1 VAEAKSWGI
10 PLSVRP
16 ALLEYLMHIAQIVAD
31 PSVVNEIANDGE
43 LESTLKRF
51 SLRARREETR
61 QLYAV
66 AHDQRVEPQNR
77 VSIKEYFGW

>member
-1 VAEAKSWGI
+1 
-10 PLSVRP
+10 
-16 ALLEYLMHIAQIVAD
+16 
-31 PSVVNEIANDGE
+31 VVNEIANDGE